1 MEEQALTLALKISGH
16 VGHPLAFAAFAM
28 LIAALAFALA
38 LRAKQLLLAMIVA
51 AGIVV
56 LGVAPYAASTFLQ
69 SRGVY
74 HIQVIVLDPDQSPV
88 EIAQVKSSNG
98 GELKMAGGGWE
109 LDIPR
114 QSRPA
119 NGEITLTA
127 SVKDEFLKG
136 ASTLVLDR
144 DYYPTV
150 TIQLVANSSAK
161 VRGVVVDEELRAVAG
176 ATVSIAGNP
185 EVAVTDEKGNFVLP
199 AHPVK
204 QGQMIEI
211 EAQKGQLT
219 GHVSAPA
226 GKVVEIILT
235 SE

>member
-1 MEEQALTLALKISGH
+1 MEEQALTIALKISGH
-16 VGHPLAFAAFAM
+16 VGHPLAFAVFAL
-28 LIAALAFALA
+28 LIAVFAFALA

-56 LGVAPYAASTFLQ
+56 LGVAPYAASAFLQ
-69 SRGVY
+69 ARGVY
-74 HIQVIVLDPDQSPV
+74 HVHVVVLDPDQTPV

-98 GELKMAGGGWE
+98 GELKMAGDGWE
-109 LDIPR
+109 LDIPAKA
-114 QSRPA
+114 RPA
-119 NGEITLTA
+119 GGTITLSAT
-127 SVKDEFLKG
+127 VQGEFLKG
-136 ASTLVLDR
+136 ASTLLLDR

-150 TIQLVANSSAK
+150 TIQLVANASAK
-161 VRGVVVDEELRAVAG
+161 VRGVVVDEDLSAVAG

-226 GKVVEIILT
+226 GKVVEIII
-235 SE
+235 SRE

>member
-1 MEEQALTLALKISGH
+1 
-16 VGHPLAFAAFAM
+16 
-28 LIAALAFALA
+28 
-38 LRAKQLLLAMIVA
+38 MIMAV
-51 AGIVV
+51 GIVV
-56 LGVAPYAASTFLQ
+56 LGFTPYAASTFLQ

-109 LDIPR
+109 LDIP
-114 QSRPA
+114 QQARPA
-119 NGEITLTA
+119 NGKITLSA

-150 TIQLVANSSAK
+150 TIQLAANSSAK
-161 VRGVVVDEELRAVAG
+161 VRGVVVDEDLRAIAG

-185 EVAVTDEKGNFVLP
+185 EIALTDEKGNFVLP

-211 EAQKGQLT
+211 EAHKGQLT
-219 GHVSAPA
+219 GHLSASA
-226 GKVVEIILT
+226 GKVVEIII
-235 SE
+235 SRE